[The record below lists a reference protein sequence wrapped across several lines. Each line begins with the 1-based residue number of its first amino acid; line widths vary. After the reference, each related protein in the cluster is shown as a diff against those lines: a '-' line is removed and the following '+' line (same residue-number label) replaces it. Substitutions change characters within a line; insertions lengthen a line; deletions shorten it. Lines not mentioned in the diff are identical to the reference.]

1 MMNLKMPGAKNIEII
16 MQILHVQNLFIFIAG
31 LQTGKCFIQNKWM
44 SYPYLSYINSR
55 HRDTFL

>member
-16 MQILHVQNLFIFIAG
+16 MQILHVQNLFIFNAG

-44 SYPYLSYINSR
+44 S
-55 HRDTFL
+55 